1 MFKTKAAVLYEA
13 NKPLQIET
21 LNQEEP
27 RNGEVRVRT
36 SVAGICASD
45 HHYMKGDNKMPMPVV
60 LGHEG
65 SGYVESVGP
74 GVQNFKPG
82 DRVITAFISGC
93 GNCTYCQNGFVN
105 LCTTSNALNTKQY
118 DGTLRLKK
126 DEKSIHQMQK
136 LGLFS
141 EYLICPQQSLYLL
154 PDEVPMDVA
163 ALIGCAVSTGF
174 GSILNQIESKPGIDV
189 VIFGLGGVGLSALMG
204 AKILNCNNIIAVDIK
219 DHKLEFATKFGATHT
234 INSSETDPVKEIM
247 SITGN
252 NGVDMSFDTF
262 GRGSVTNQ
270 AIQST
275 KRKGTTVIVG
285 IAPIGDTVNADMVDL
300 CRNQKT
306 LIGSFYG
313 SISPHES
320 FRQIIKHYLK
330 GEIDIRGLVER
341 TYKLEQ
347 INEAFNDLENGQDGR
362 GIIIYPS

>member
-126 DEKSIHQMQK
+126 EEKSIHQMQK

-163 ALIGCAVSTGF
+163 ALIGCAVSTGI

>member
-126 DEKSIHQMQK
+126 EEKSIHQMQK

-163 ALIGCAVSTGF
+163 ALIGCAVSTGV

-362 GIIIYPS
+362 GIIIYSN

>member
-1 MFKTKAAVLYEA
+1 MFKIKAAVLYEA

-126 DEKSIHQMQK
+126 EEKSIHQMQK

-163 ALIGCAVSTGF
+163 ALIGCAVSTGV

-362 GIIIYPS
+362 GIIIYPN

>member
-1 MFKTKAAVLYEA
+1 MFTTKAAVLYEA

-27 RNGEVRVRT
+27 RHGEVRIRT

-45 HHYMKGDNKMPMPVV
+45 HHYMIGDNKMPMPVV

-65 SGYVESVGP
+65 SGYVDSVGP

-82 DRVITAFISGC
+82 DRVITSFISGC
-93 GNCTYCQNGFVN
+93 GNCTYCLSGFVN
-105 LCTTSNALNTKQY
+105 LCTTSTALNTKQY

-126 DEKSIHQMQK
+126 DGNAIHQMQK

-163 ALIGCAVSTGF
+163 ALIGCCVTTGIGAV
-174 GSILNQIESKPGIDV
+174 LNQQSSQPGIDIV
-189 VIFGLGGVGLSALMG
+189 VFGLGGVGLSAIMG

-219 DHKLEFATKFGATHT
+219 DHKLEFAMKFGTTHT
-234 INSSETDPVKEIM
+234 INSSKCDPIKEIM

-252 NGVDMSFDTF
+252 GVDMAFDTF
-262 GRGSVTNQ
+262 GRGLVTNQ
-270 AIQST
+270 AIEST

-285 IAPIGDTVNADMVDL
+285 LAPIGDTVNADMIGL
-300 CRNQKT
+300 CRDQKT

-313 SISPHES
+313 SVSPHQS
-320 FRQIIKHYLK
+320 FKQIIKHYLK
-330 GEIDIRGLVER
+330 GEIDIRSLVER
-341 TYKLEQ
+341 TYKLDQ
-347 INEAFNDLENGQDGR
+347 INEAFEDLEKGLDGR
-362 GIIIYPS
+362 GIIIYPN

>member
-126 DEKSIHQMQK
+126 EEKSIHQMQK

-163 ALIGCAVSTGF
+163 ALIGCAVSTGV

-204 AKILNCNNIIAVDIK
+204 AKILNCNNIIVVDIK

-362 GIIIYPS
+362 GIIIYPN

>member
-1 MFKTKAAVLYEA
+1 M
-13 NKPLQIET
+13 QIET

-126 DEKSIHQMQK
+126 EEKSIHQMQK

-163 ALIGCAVSTGF
+163 ALIGCAVSTGV

-362 GIIIYPS
+362 GIIIYPN

>member
-1 MFKTKAAVLYEA
+1 
-13 NKPLQIET
+13 
-21 LNQEEP
+21 
-27 RNGEVRVRT
+27 
-36 SVAGICASD
+36 
-45 HHYMKGDNKMPMPVV
+45 MKGDNKMPMPVV

>member
-27 RNGEVRVRT
+27 RHGEVRVRT

-45 HHYMKGDNKMPMPVV
+45 HHYMIGDNKMPMPVV

-65 SGYVESVGP
+65 SGYVDSIGP

-93 GNCTYCQNGFVN
+93 GNCTYCLNGFVN
-105 LCTTSNALNTKQY
+105 LCTTSTALNTKQY
-118 DGTLRLKK
+118 DGTLRLKN
-126 DEKSIHQMQK
+126 ENESIHQMQK

-163 ALIGCAVSTGF
+163 ALIGCAVTTGI
-174 GSILNQIESKPGIDV
+174 GAVLNQFESKPGIDV

-219 DHKLEFATKFGATHT
+219 EHKLEFATKFGATHT
-234 INSSETDPVKEIM
+234 INSSETDPIKEIM

-252 NGVDMSFDTF
+252 KGVDMSFDTF

-270 AIQST
+270 ALQAT

-285 IAPIGDTVNADMVDL
+285 LAPIGDTVNADMVDL

-330 GEIDIRGLVER
+330 GEIDIRALVER
-341 TYKLEQ
+341 TYKLDQ
-347 INEAFNDLENGQDGR
+347 INEAFNDLENGLDGR
-362 GIIIYPS
+362 GIIMYST

>member
-1 MFKTKAAVLYEA
+1 MV
-13 NKPLQIET
+13 
-21 LNQEEP
+21 
-27 RNGEVRVRT
+27 
-36 SVAGICASD
+36 
-45 HHYMKGDNKMPMPVV
+45 GDNKMPMPVV

-65 SGYVESVGP
+65 AGYVDSVGP

-93 GNCTYCQNGFVN
+93 GNCTYCLSGFVN
-105 LCTTSNALNTKQY
+105 LCTTSTALNTKQY

-126 DEKSIHQMQK
+126 NGNSIHQMQK

-163 ALIGCAVSTGF
+163 ALIGCCVTTGIGAV
-174 GSILNQIESKPGIDV
+174 LNQQASKPGIDIV
-189 VIFGLGGVGLSALMG
+189 VFGLGGVGLSAIMG
-204 AKILNCNNIIAVDIK
+204 AKILNSNNIIAVDIK
-219 DHKLEFATKFGATHT
+219 DHKLEFAMKFGATHT
-234 INSSETDPVKEIM
+234 INSLKSDPVKEIM

-252 NGVDMSFDTF
+252 GVDMAFDTF

-270 AIQST
+270 AIEST

-285 IAPIGDTVNADMVDL
+285 LAPIGDTVNADMIGL
-300 CRNQKT
+300 CRDQKT

-320 FRQIIKHYLK
+320 FKQIIKHYLK
-330 GEIDIRGLVER
+330 GEIDIRALVER
-341 TYKLEQ
+341 TYKLDHIIED
-347 INEAFNDLENGQDGR
+347 FDDLEKLL
-362 GIIIYPS
+362 Y

>member
-13 NKPLQIET
+13 NKPLQIDK

-27 RNGEVRVRT
+27 RHGEVRVRT

-45 HHYMKGDNKMPMPVV
+45 HHYMKGELKMPMPVV

-65 SGYVESVGP
+65 SGFVESIGP
-74 GVQNFKPG
+74 GVNNFKPG

-93 GNCTYCQNGFVN
+93 GNCTYCLSGFVN
-105 LCTTSNALNTKQY
+105 LCTTSAALNTKQY
-118 DGTLRLKK
+118 DGTLRLKHG
-126 DEKSIHQMQK
+126 DKSIHQMQK

-163 ALIGCAVSTGF
+163 ALIGCCVTTGVGAV
-174 GSILNQIESKPGIDV
+174 LNQQASKPGIDIV
-189 VIFGLGGVGLSALMG
+189 VYGLGGVGLSAIMG
-204 AKILNCNNIIAVDIK
+204 AQILNCNNIIAVDIK
-219 DHKLEFATKFGATHT
+219 DHKLEFAMKFGATHT
-234 INSSETDPVKEIM
+234 INSVKSDPVEEIM
-247 SITGN
+247 AITGS
-252 NGVDMSFDTF
+252 GVDISLDTF

-285 IAPIGDTVNADMVDL
+285 LAPIGDTVNADMIEL
-300 CRNQKT
+300 CRDQKT

-330 GEIDIRGLVER
+330 GEIDIRSLVER

-347 INEAFNDLENGQDGR
+347 INDAFYDLENGLDGR
-362 GIIIYPS
+362 GIIIYPN

>member
-163 ALIGCAVSTGF
+163 ALIGCAVSTGV

>member
-126 DEKSIHQMQK
+126 EEKSIHQMQK

-163 ALIGCAVSTGF
+163 ALIGCAVSTGI

-362 GIIIYPS
+362 GIIIYSN

>member
-126 DEKSIHQMQK
+126 EEKSIHQMQK

-163 ALIGCAVSTGF
+163 ALIGCAVSTGV

-341 TYKLEQ
+341 TYKLEE

-362 GIIIYPS
+362 GIIIYPN

>member
-21 LNQEEP
+21 LSQEEP
-27 RNGEVRVRT
+27 RHGEVRVRT

-45 HHYMKGDNKMPMPVV
+45 HHYMVGDNKMPMPVV

-65 SGYVESVGP
+65 SGYVDSVGP
-74 GVQNFKPG
+74 SVQNFKPG

-93 GNCTYCQNGFVN
+93 GNCTYCLSGFVN
-105 LCTTSNALNTKQY
+105 LCTTSTALNTKQY

-126 DEKSIHQMQK
+126 DRKSIHQMQK

-163 ALIGCAVSTGF
+163 ALIGCAVSTGV
-174 GSILNQIESKPGIDV
+174 GAILNQFESKPGVDV
-189 VIFGLGGVGLSALMG
+189 VIFGLGGVSLSAVMG
-204 AKILNCNNIIAVDIK
+204 AKILYRNNIIAVDIK
-219 DHKLEFATKFGATHT
+219 EHKLEFATKFGATHT
-234 INSSETDPVKEIM
+234 INSTDTDPVKEIM

-252 NGVDMSFDTF
+252 KGVDMSFDTF

-270 AIQST
+270 AIEST

-285 IAPIGDTVNADMVDL
+285 LAPIGDTVNVDMVDL

-330 GEIDIRGLVER
+330 GEIDIRALVER
-341 TYKLEQ
+341 TYKLDQ
-347 INEAFNDLENGQDGR
+347 INEAFNDLENGLDGR
-362 GIIIYPS
+362 GIIMYST

>member
-13 NKPLQIET
+13 KKPLQIET
-21 LNQEEP
+21 LTQEEP
-27 RNGEVRVRT
+27 RHGEVRVRT

-45 HHYMKGDNKMPMPVV
+45 HHYMIGDNKMPMPVV

-65 SGYVESVGP
+65 SGYVDSVGP

-93 GNCTYCQNGFVN
+93 GYCTYCLSGFIN
-105 LCTTSNALNTKQY
+105 LCTTSTALNTKQY
-118 DGTLRLKK
+118 DGTLRLKNGN
-126 DEKSIHQMQK
+126 ESIHQMQK

-163 ALIGCAVSTGF
+163 ALIGCAVTTGI
-174 GSILNQIESKPGIDV
+174 GAVLNQFESKPGIDV

-219 DHKLEFATKFGATHT
+219 EHKLEFATKFGATHT
-234 INSSETDPVKEIM
+234 INSTDTDPVKEIM

-252 NGVDMSFDTF
+252 KGVDMSFDTF

-285 IAPIGDTVNADMVDL
+285 LAPIGDTVNADMVDL

-320 FRQIIKHYLK
+320 FRQIIKHYIK
-330 GEIDIRGLVER
+330 GEIDIRSLVER
-341 TYKLEQ
+341 TYKLDQ
-347 INEAFNDLENGQDGR
+347 INEAFNDLENGLDGR
-362 GIIIYPS
+362 GIIIYPN

>member
-163 ALIGCAVSTGF
+163 ALIGCAVSTGV

-341 TYKLEQ
+341 TYKLEE

-362 GIIIYPS
+362 GIIIYPN

>member
-126 DEKSIHQMQK
+126 EEKSIHQMQK

-362 GIIIYPS
+362 GIIIYPN

>member
-126 DEKSIHQMQK
+126 EEKSIHQMQK

-163 ALIGCAVSTGF
+163 ALIGCAVSTGV

-219 DHKLEFATKFGATHT
+219 DHKLKFATKFGATHT

-252 NGVDMSFDTF
+252 NGVDISFDTF

-362 GIIIYPS
+362 GIIIYPN

>member
-126 DEKSIHQMQK
+126 EEKSIHQMQK

-163 ALIGCAVSTGF
+163 ALIGCAVSTGV

-285 IAPIGDTVNADMVDL
+285 IAPIGDTVNVADRLEKAAGTSQIVISHSTYELVRDAVVVNGLGPVIMKGRQEPVHAYILEGLIND
-300 CRNQKT
+300 RN
-306 LIGSFYG
+306 
-313 SISPHES
+313 
-320 FRQIIKHYLK
+320 
-330 GEIDIRGLVER
+330 D
-341 TYKLEQ
+341 
-347 INEAFNDLENGQDGR
+347 N
-362 GIIIYPS
+362 

>member
-1 MFKTKAAVLYEA
+1 
-13 NKPLQIET
+13 
-21 LNQEEP
+21 
-27 RNGEVRVRT
+27 
-36 SVAGICASD
+36 
-45 HHYMKGDNKMPMPVV
+45 
-60 LGHEG
+60 
-65 SGYVESVGP
+65 
-74 GVQNFKPG
+74 
-82 DRVITAFISGC
+82 
-93 GNCTYCQNGFVN
+93 
-105 LCTTSNALNTKQY
+105 
-118 DGTLRLKK
+118 
-126 DEKSIHQMQK
+126 
-136 LGLFS
+136 
-141 EYLICPQQSLYLL
+141 
-154 PDEVPMDVA
+154 MDVA
-163 ALIGCAVSTGF
+163 ALIGCAVTTGI
-174 GSILNQIESKPGIDV
+174 GATLNQIESKPGIDV

-204 AKILNCNNIIAVDIK
+204 AKILNCNNIIVVDIK

-362 GIIIYPS
+362 GIIIYPN

>member
-27 RNGEVRVRT
+27 RHGEVRVRT

-126 DEKSIHQMQK
+126 EEKSIHQMQK

-163 ALIGCAVSTGF
+163 ALIGCAVSTGV

>member
-13 NKPLQIET
+13 KKPLQIET

-27 RNGEVRVRT
+27 RHGEVRVRT

-45 HHYMKGDNKMPMPVV
+45 HHYMTGDNKMPMPVV

-93 GNCTYCQNGFVN
+93 GNCTYCLNGFIN
-105 LCTTSNALNTKQY
+105 LCTTSTALNTKQY
-118 DGTLRLKK
+118 DGTLRLKNGNV
-126 DEKSIHQMQK
+126 SIHQMQK

-163 ALIGCAVSTGF
+163 ALIGCAVTTGI
-174 GSILNQIESKPGIDV
+174 GATLNQIESKPGIDV

-204 AKILNCNNIIAVDIK
+204 AKILNCNNIIVVDIK

-262 GRGSVTNQ
+262 GRGFVTNQ

-362 GIIIYPS
+362 GIIIYPN

>member
-21 LNQEEP
+21 LSQEEP
-27 RNGEVRVRT
+27 RHGEVRVRT

-45 HHYMKGDNKMPMPVV
+45 HHYMVGDNKMPMPVV

-65 SGYVESVGP
+65 SGYVDSVGP

-93 GNCTYCQNGFVN
+93 GNCTYCLSGFVN
-105 LCTTSNALNTKQY
+105 LCTTSTALNTKQY

-126 DEKSIHQMQK
+126 DRKSIHQMQK

-141 EYLICPQQSLYLL
+141 EYLICPQQALYLL

-163 ALIGCAVSTGF
+163 ALIGCAVSTGI
-174 GSILNQIESKPGIDV
+174 GATLNQIESKPGIDV

-219 DHKLEFATKFGATHT
+219 NHKLEFAIKFGATHT

-252 NGVDMSFDTF
+252 KGVDMAFDTF
-262 GRGSVTNQ
+262 GRGAVTNQ
-270 AIQST
+270 AIEST

-285 IAPIGDTVNADMVDL
+285 LAPIGDTVNVDMVDL

-330 GEIDIRGLVER
+330 GEIDIRALVER
-341 TYKLEQ
+341 TYKLDQ
-347 INEAFNDLENGQDGR
+347 INEAFNDLENGLDGR
-362 GIIIYPS
+362 GIIIYST

>member
-1 MFKTKAAVLYEA
+1 
-13 NKPLQIET
+13 
-21 LNQEEP
+21 
-27 RNGEVRVRT
+27 
-36 SVAGICASD
+36 
-45 HHYMKGDNKMPMPVV
+45 
-60 LGHEG
+60 
-65 SGYVESVGP
+65 
-74 GVQNFKPG
+74 
-82 DRVITAFISGC
+82 
-93 GNCTYCQNGFVN
+93 
-105 LCTTSNALNTKQY
+105 
-118 DGTLRLKK
+118 
-126 DEKSIHQMQK
+126 
-136 LGLFS
+136 
-141 EYLICPQQSLYLL
+141 
-154 PDEVPMDVA
+154 
-163 ALIGCAVSTGF
+163 
-174 GSILNQIESKPGIDV
+174 
-189 VIFGLGGVGLSALMG
+189 
-204 AKILNCNNIIAVDIK
+204 
-219 DHKLEFATKFGATHT
+219 
-234 INSSETDPVKEIM
+234 
-247 SITGN
+247 
-252 NGVDMSFDTF
+252 MSFDTF

>member
-126 DEKSIHQMQK
+126 EEKSIHQMQK

-163 ALIGCAVSTGF
+163 ALIGCAVSTGV

-285 IAPIGDTVNADMVDL
+285 IAPTGDTVNADMVDL

-362 GIIIYPS
+362 GIIIYPN

>member
-126 DEKSIHQMQK
+126 EEKSIHQMQK

-163 ALIGCAVSTGF
+163 ALIGCAVSTGI

-362 GIIIYPS
+362 GIIIYPN

>member
-163 ALIGCAVSTGF
+163 ALIGCAVSTGI

>member
-1 MFKTKAAVLYEA
+1 
-13 NKPLQIET
+13 
-21 LNQEEP
+21 
-27 RNGEVRVRT
+27 
-36 SVAGICASD
+36 
-45 HHYMKGDNKMPMPVV
+45 
-60 LGHEG
+60 
-65 SGYVESVGP
+65 
-74 GVQNFKPG
+74 
-82 DRVITAFISGC
+82 
-93 GNCTYCQNGFVN
+93 
-105 LCTTSNALNTKQY
+105 
-118 DGTLRLKK
+118 
-126 DEKSIHQMQK
+126 MQK

-163 ALIGCAVSTGF
+163 ALIGCAVSTGV

-362 GIIIYPS
+362 GIIIYPN

>member
-126 DEKSIHQMQK
+126 EGKSIHQMQK

-163 ALIGCAVSTGF
+163 ALIGCAVSTGV

-362 GIIIYPS
+362 GIIIYPN

>member
-126 DEKSIHQMQK
+126 EEKSIHQMQK

-163 ALIGCAVSTGF
+163 ALIGCAVSTGV

-362 GIIIYPS
+362 GIIIYPN

>member
-74 GVQNFKPG
+74 GVQNFKAG

-126 DEKSIHQMQK
+126 EEKSIHQMQK

-163 ALIGCAVSTGF
+163 ALIGCAVSTGV

>member
-126 DEKSIHQMQK
+126 EEKSIHQMQK

-163 ALIGCAVSTGF
+163 ALIGCAVSTGV

>member
-126 DEKSIHQMQK
+126 EGKSIHQMQK

-163 ALIGCAVSTGF
+163 ALIGCAVSTGV

>member
-163 ALIGCAVSTGF
+163 ALIGCAVSTGV

-362 GIIIYPS
+362 GIIIYPN